1 MRQAR
6 DNVGTALVTG
16 AEEHQGLAV
25 IRGLGMAGVP
35 VVACG
40 PNRGSLGFWSRF
52 ATARRVYTSPFTD
65 QQRFVADVLEI
76 ARASGANL
84 IVPSVESTLVVLD
97 AHRAAIEEQ
106 CPLAAPCSDVL
117 EVALDKLR
125 TLQLAERLGVPVPR
139 TAHGASREAILDA
152 ARNLR
157 FPVAIKPRGHSLYA
171 KTRNALGFKVKYAAT
186 LDELGTALQSLDPRQ
201 GYPLVQ
207 EYAPGTGICVSAVFD
222 RGRPLVLFPYVR
234 VREVPLTGGVSV
246 LRRSLP
252 LDERLARYVEL
263 LLGSVG
269 WHGIAMVEFRHSART
284 DSYVLMEINGR
295 FQASTALSIDAG
307 LNLPYLVYALY
318 TGQGL
323 NSSSYQYR
331 TGVEERW
338 LRGDLK
344 SLLAGLLG
352 GTARSSVPDP
362 ERPFP
367 SRARMLRDFLR
378 DFRPGMKYDEFRLSD
393 PGPALIE
400 GAALGHALLSGVW
413 HAWRSR

>member
-40 PNRGSLGFWSRF
+40 STRGSLGFWSRF

-269 WHGIAMVEFRHSART
+269 WHGVAMVEFRYSART

-295 FQASTALSIDAG
+295 FQASTALAIDAG

-318 TGQGL
+318 TGRSL
-323 NSSSYQYR
+323 NGDQRYR
-331 TGVEERW
+331 VGVEERW
-338 LRGDLK
+338 LRGDLL
-344 SLLAGLLG
+344 SLLTALLG
-352 GTARSSVPDP
+352 ATAPSSVQDP
-362 ERPFP
+362 ERPLP
-367 SRARMLRDFLR
+367 SRVRLLRDFLR
-378 DFRPGMKYDEFRLSD
+378 DFRPGMKYDEFKLSD

-400 GAALGHALLSGVW
+400 AAELGRALLHGLRG
-413 HAWRSR
+413 AWARR